1 MLYSFTTIHADI
13 GQTTKY
19 INNIP
24 INLTIY
30 FNLIYLSQQIRE
42 TRLLNW

>member
-1 MLYSFTTIHADI
+1 MLDSFTTIHPDI

-30 FNLIYLSQQIRE
+30 FSLIYLFQQIC
-42 TRLLNW
+42 